1 MKQRIL
7 FIVNPIS
14 GTGNKRQIRSAI
26 ERYLNTDIYIP
37 EIRETRYAGHAEEIA
52 REAAAA
58 ATDIVVAI
66 GGDGTVNEVGRGLIG
81 SSSALGIIPC
91 GSGNGLARHLHIPL
105 APRQAVE
112 LLNSHVVHIL
122 DYGRI
127 DGNPFFCTCGVGFD
141 AILSKGFAEA
151 GKRGLITYM
160 EQALKHWLSFQPQ
173 SYIIEDAL
181 GKHHYEAFLIACAN
195 ASQYGN
201 NAFIAPEA
209 SMSDGL
215 MDVVVI
221 EPFNTWEAAEMAL
234 QLFSRTILFNPHVK
248 VFKSDNIKIKRAG
261 NGVIHC
267 DGDPLTA
274 GDTINVQLIK
284 KGLRIVVCPPEMKK
298 QPYMEHAFESSMRQ
312 FYGFQQQFI
321 DRKEQLERFGRAS
334 IERLKKK

>member
-14 GTGNKRQIRSAI
+14 GTGNKQQIRAAI
-26 ERYLNTDIYIP
+26 EQYLDTDIFAP
-37 EIRETRYAGHAEEIA
+37 EIRETERAGHAEELA
-52 REAAAA
+52 RAAAA
-58 ATDIVVAI
+58 DAVDVVVAI

-81 SSSALGIIPC
+81 TQSALGIIPC

-105 APRQAVE
+105 APREAVE
-112 LLNSHVVHIL
+112 LLNSRVVHTL

-127 DGNPFFCTCGVGFD
+127 DGKPFFCTCGVGFD

-151 GKRGLITYM
+151 GRRGLITYM
-160 EQALKHWLSFQPQ
+160 EQALKQWLSFRPQ
-173 SYIIEDAL
+173 SYIIEDSR
-181 GKHHYEAFLIACAN
+181 GNHHYEAFLIACAN

-201 NAFIAPEA
+201 NAYIAPEA

-248 VFKSDNIKIKRAG
+248 VFKSNSIRIKRSG
-261 NGVIHC
+261 SGVVHC
-267 DGDPLTA
+267 DGDPLIA
-274 GDTINVQLIK
+274 GDTVDVKLIE
-284 KGLRIVVCPPEMKK
+284 KGLRVIVCPPEMKK
-298 QPYMEHAFESSMRQ
+298 QPYVEHAFETSMRQ
-312 FYGFQQQFI
+312 FYGFQQHFQHN
-321 DRKEQLERFGRAS
+321 RERLERLGKISLA
-334 IERLKKK
+334 RLKKK